1 MGAMGAMGAMGGGY
15 RVVPAAPSGGATTS
29 LEVPCQGNEG
39 RVIGKG
45 GDMIKYIQNAT
56 GCKLDMKRDVGTVL
70 VTGPPE
76 GVAQAEALIREVIE
90 NGDTRDKGGLVPGAR
105 VQVQPNAAAAAGYVS
120 ATAPPGAM
128 MMAVP
133 VQQGYVV
140 QQPAYVPAQ
149 GGYVQAHATYA
160 PAQGGYPYDPAGA
173 TQYGHHAPQGGY
185 GHPGAQQ
192 GQPYVPDVAAQGS
205 AWGQQHAVAPAW
217 GQQQQQQQQQQV
229 PGLTTQT
236 PQAQAQQGEW
246 QTHYSEGRAYYY
258 NPATG
263 ETQWA

>member
-1 MGAMGAMGAMGGGY
+1 M
-15 RVVPAAPSGGATTS
+15 PAAPSGGAATS

-90 NGDTRDKGGLVPGAR
+90 NGDTRDKGGLVPGAP
-105 VQVQPNAAAAAGYVS
+105 VQVQATAAATGGYAA
-120 ATAPPGAM
+120 ARAPPGTM

-160 PAQGGYPYDPAGA
+160 PAQGGYPYDSGGA
-173 TQYGHHAPQGGY
+173 TPYGHHAPPAGY

-192 GQPYVPDVAAQGS
+192 GQPYAPDAGAAAAGS
-205 AWGQQHAVAPAW
+205 GAWGQQHAAAPTW
-217 GQQQQQQQQQQV
+217 GQQQQV
-229 PGLTTQT
+229 PGLATQT
-236 PQAQAQQGEW
+236 PQTQTQQGEW